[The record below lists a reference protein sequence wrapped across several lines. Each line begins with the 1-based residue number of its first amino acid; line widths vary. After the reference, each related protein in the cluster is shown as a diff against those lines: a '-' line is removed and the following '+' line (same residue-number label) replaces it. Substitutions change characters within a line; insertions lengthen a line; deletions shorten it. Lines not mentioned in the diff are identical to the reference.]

1 VQAVVEELGG
11 EKIDII
17 AFTDDPAEM
26 IGRALSPAPV
36 VSVVV
41 DENAK
46 SAVVTVPEHALSLA
60 IGREGQNARLAAR
73 LTGYRIDI
81 ASDGYGSPAVV
92 APEGAEAVAVEGE
105 A

>member
-1 VQAVVEELGG
+1 MVEELGG
-11 EKIDII
+11 EKVDII
-17 AFTDDPAEM
+17 AFADDPAEM

-36 VSVVV
+36 ISVVV
-41 DENAK
+41 DEAAK
-46 SAVVTVPEHALSLA
+46 AAVVTVPEHALSLA

-81 ASDGYGSPAVV
+81 ASDGSGTPPA
-92 APEGAEAVAVEGE
+92 AEPIDGEAVAVEGE